1 MNNDSK
7 KKAGILRNNAFQTII
22 ASLLCIVI
30 GLLIGYVVLLIIN
43 PKGAAGAITA
53 ILKNYFYYPSQ
64 KAMMKY
70 MGTTLVKASALLMCS
85 LSVLFAY
92 KVGLF
97 NIGAAG
103 QYLMGTMGSISVG
116 LWLGWSGCPSWLA
129 WICAF
134 IVGITL
140 GALWGAI
147 PGLFKAFLNINEVI
161 TCIMTNWI
169 AANLVTWWFD
179 AHDIFKNAAEGGK
192 VGYTIPLKNVDV
204 LTPKL
209 GMDILFP
216 GSQANGGFWIACLIA
231 VLMWVVMTKTTFGYE
246 LRACG
251 LNRHAAKYAGINDK
265 KNIVL
270 SMVIAGALA
279 SAGGC
284 LYFLSGNT
292 EFYWSTYMSLPTDGF
307 NGIPVALLAA
317 NHPIGV
323 IFTGIFMSMLNV
335 AGIQLKYL
343 TAYNEY
349 IADIIIATIVYL
361 SAFAM
366 FFKMLLNGRRKKKET
381 AEGGTK

>member
-1 MNNDSK
+1 MPELACMLCAFL
-7 KKAGILRNNAFQTII
+7 AGII
-22 ASLLCIVI
+22 
-30 GLLIGYVVLLIIN
+30 
-43 PKGAAGAITA
+43 
-53 ILKNYFYYPSQ
+53 
-64 KAMMKY
+64 
-70 MGTTLVKASALLMCS
+70 
-85 LSVLFAY
+85 
-92 KVGLF
+92 
-97 NIGAAG
+97 
-103 QYLMGTMGSISVG
+103 
-116 LWLGWSGCPSWLA
+116 
-129 WICAF
+129 
-134 IVGITL
+134 L

-147 PGLFKAFLNINEVI
+147 PGVFKAFLNINEVI

-169 AANLVTWWFD
+169 AANIVSWWFD
-179 AHDIFKNAAEGGK
+179 SHDIFKNAAEGGK
-192 VGYTIPLKNVDV
+192 VAYTIPLKNVDV

-231 VLMWVVMTKTTFGYE
+231 VAMWVMMSKTTFGYE

-251 LNRHAAKYAGINDK
+251 INRHAAKYAGINDK

-284 LYFLSGNT
+284 LYYLSGNT
-292 EFYWSTYMSLPTDGF
+292 EFYWSTYMSLPAEGF
-307 NGIPVALLAA
+307 NGIPVALLAS

-323 IFTGIFMSMLNV
+323 IFAGIFMSMLNI

-366 FFKMLLNGRRKKKET
+366 FIKMLLNGRKKAKTGDKPMET
-381 AEGGTK
+381 AADTAVTAEQTEGGNE